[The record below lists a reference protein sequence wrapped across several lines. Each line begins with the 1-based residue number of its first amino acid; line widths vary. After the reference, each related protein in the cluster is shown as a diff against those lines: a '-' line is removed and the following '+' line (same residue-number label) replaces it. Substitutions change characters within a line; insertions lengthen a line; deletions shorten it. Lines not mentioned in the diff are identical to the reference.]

1 VIRSSRGES
10 MPLSSSKK
18 KESENEKTGPV
29 SFVNREFLA
38 GMTHEIRTP
47 LNSIIGF
54 ADMLIDT
61 NLNDE
66 QKRYAS
72 VIKAGGESLL
82 ALIDDILDFSKIE
95 AGKMSLESINFDPE
109 VLCHDVCELIR
120 PRIHNK
126 PVRLLCRIGDNVPS
140 KICGDPLRIRQILLN
155 FLGNA
160 VKFTE
165 SGEIELSLNI
175 EDAEGDKKKVIIV
188 VRDTGIGI
196 SPDRKARIFEP
207 FQQEKKSIARKYGGT
222 GLGLSIC
229 KKIATLMDG
238 DITLESEL
246 GKGSSFC
253 FTALVKETDSEDVTE
268 GQTKGVT
275 GKKVLISN
283 AGNIDTKTIKKLF
296 EADGME
302 TVLSVSVS
310 DTLDILLRSM
320 EDGKPFDM
328 CIVDIGDLKGEG
340 LGLASR
346 IRDHAELYSSI
357 RLFAISFPTSGCAK
371 RCEDAGFDAFLTIP
385 PKSSILLQMTK
396 QLLGMPERGKD
407 PRDLKSGRIMTQYSV
422 REHMKKAI
430 RILVAEDNPVNR
442 QLATIML
449 TKAGYGV
456 KTADDGREAL
466 NCYTA
471 EPERYDLV
479 LMDVQMPEMDG
490 MESAAAIRKW
500 EKAQPS
506 PNSRVPIIAVTANAQ
521 EEDRRRCLDSGMD
534 DYLTKPIKREVVF
547 EMIEKWVL

>member
-1 VIRSSRGES
+1 MIRSSRGES
-10 MPLSSSKK
+10 MPLPSSKK
-18 KESENEKTGPV
+18 RESENEKTGPV

-95 AGKMSLESINFDPE
+95 AGKMSLESIYFDPE

-120 PRIHNK
+120 PRLHNK
-126 PVRLLCRIGDNVPS
+126 PVRLVCRIGDNVPS

-175 EDAEGDKKKVIIV
+175 EDSGEGKKKAIIV

-196 SPDRKARIFEP
+196 SPDRMAHIFEP
-207 FQQEKKSIARKYGGT
+207 FQQEKKSIVRKYGGT

-253 FTALVKETDSEDVTE
+253 FTALVKEADSEDIAE
-268 GQTKGVT
+268 GQSKGVA
-275 GKKVLISN
+275 GKKILISD
-283 AGNIDTKTIKKLF
+283 AGNIDTNAIKKLF

-302 TVLSVSVS
+302 TLLSESAS
-310 DTLDILLRSM
+310 DTLDILCGSM

-396 QLLGMPERGKD
+396 QLMSMPERGKD
-407 PRDLKSGRIMTQYSV
+407 PRGLKSGRIMTQYSV
-422 REHMKKAI
+422 RENMKKAI

-449 TKAGYGV
+449 KKAGYGV
-456 KTADDGREAL
+456 MTAENGREAL

-500 EKAQPS
+500 EKEGSS
-506 PNSRVPIIAVTANAQ
+506 PHSHVPIIAVTANAQ

-534 DYLTKPIKREVVF
+534 DYLAKPIKREAVF